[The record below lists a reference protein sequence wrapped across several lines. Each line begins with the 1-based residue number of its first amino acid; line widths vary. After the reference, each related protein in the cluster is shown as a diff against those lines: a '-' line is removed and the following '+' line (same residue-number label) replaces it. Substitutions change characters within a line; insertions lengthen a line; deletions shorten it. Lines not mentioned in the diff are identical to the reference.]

1 MSIVSDAFASC
12 MLYTFPW
19 DGFAW
24 FGQHYY
30 AWDTINYY
38 IANESQN
45 IFWNKNVKNWFLC
58 LRFMI
63 VYINCA
69 AHT

>member
-19 DGFAW
+19 NGFAW

-38 IANESQN
+38 IANESQD
-45 IFWNKNVKNWFLC
+45 IFWNKNVENWF
-58 LRFMI
+58 FMLKI
-63 VYINCA
+63 HDCVYCA